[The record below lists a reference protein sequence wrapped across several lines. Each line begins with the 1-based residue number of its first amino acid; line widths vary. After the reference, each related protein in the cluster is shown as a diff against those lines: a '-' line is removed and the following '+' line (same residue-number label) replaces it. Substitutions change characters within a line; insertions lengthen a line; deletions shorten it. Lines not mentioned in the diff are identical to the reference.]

1 LGEQKNWSC
10 LTILSCLHKEQPRPR
25 PGVYDSCGAS
35 LASHIIKETEFME
48 HILGN
53 AASAPIDVDMNN
65 FMAEVVEGSSKQPVI
80 VQFWAPWCGPCKQLG
95 PVLEKVVAAANGKV
109 KMVRVNIDD
118 NQQIAQQLRVQSVPT
133 VYAFVDGQPVDGF
146 AGAQPE
152 STLTQFIE
160 KISALGGAGAEIA
173 TMLEA
178 GNAAVETQDL
188 ASAMQIFQQVM
199 EADPE
204 SAEALAGLVRCLT
217 GMKDHQAAREIVD
230 QLDDEFR
237 EKPAMQA
244 AIMALELAERAAE
257 SAGDLDVAQAAV
269 DANPNDLQA
278 RQDLAMALFAT
289 GDNAGAMAQ
298 LLESIR
304 IDRGWNEDAARLQ
317 LLEFFKTLGA
327 ANPDVMTARRQLST
341 LLFA

>member
-1 LGEQKNWSC
+1 
-10 LTILSCLHKEQPRPR
+10 
-25 PGVYDSCGAS
+25 
-35 LASHIIKETEFME
+35 
-48 HILGN
+48 
-53 AASAPIDVDMNN
+53 
-65 FMAEVVEGSSKQPVI
+65 
-80 VQFWAPWCGPCKQLG
+80 
-95 PVLEKVVAAANGKV
+95 
-109 KMVRVNIDD
+109 MVRVNIDD

-133 VYAFVDGQPVDGF
+133 VYAFVDGQPADGF
-146 AGAQPE
+146 SGAQPE

-160 KISALGGAGAEIA
+160 KISALGGAGADIA

-178 GNAAVETQDL
+178 GNAAVETQDF

-204 SAEALAGLVRCLT
+204 SADALAGLVRCLT

-230 QLDDEFR
+230 QLDDEFQA
-237 EKPAMQA
+237 KPAMQA
-244 AIMALELAERAAE
+244 AILVLELAERAAG

-269 DANPNDLQA
+269 EANPNDLQA

-289 GDNAGAMAQ
+289 GDNAGAMGQ

-304 IDRGWNEDAARLQ
+304 IDRGWNEEAARLQ

>member
-1 LGEQKNWSC
+1 
-10 LTILSCLHKEQPRPR
+10 
-25 PGVYDSCGAS
+25 
-35 LASHIIKETEFME
+35 ME
-48 HILGN
+48 HIFGD

-95 PVLEKVVAAANGKV
+95 PILEKVVAAANGKV
-109 KMVRVNIDD
+109 KMVRVNIDE

-133 VYAFVDGQPVDGF
+133 VFAFVDGKPIDAF

-152 STLTQFIE
+152 SALTQFVE
-160 KISALGGAGAEIA
+160 KISALGGAGADIA
-173 TMLEA
+173 SMLEA
-178 GNAAVETQDL
+178 GNAAIETQDF
-188 ASAMQIFQQVM
+188 ANAMQIFQQVI

-230 QLDDEFR
+230 QLTDEFR

-244 AIMALELAERAAE
+244 AIDALELAERAAE

-269 DANPNDLQA
+269 AANPNDLQA

-304 IDRGWNEDAARLQ
+304 IDRSWNEDAARVQ

>member
-1 LGEQKNWSC
+1 
-10 LTILSCLHKEQPRPR
+10 
-25 PGVYDSCGAS
+25 
-35 LASHIIKETEFME
+35 ME
-48 HILGN
+48 HILGT

-95 PVLEKVVAAANGKV
+95 PILEKVVAAANGKV

-160 KISALGGAGAEIA
+160 KVSALGGAGADIA
-173 TMLEA
+173 SMLEA
-178 GNAAVETQDL
+178 GNAAVETQDF
-188 ASAMQIFQQVM
+188 ASAMQMFQQVM

-217 GMKDHQAAREIVD
+217 GIKDHQAAREIVD
-230 QLDDEFR
+230 QLNDEFL

-244 AIMALELAERAAE
+244 AILALELAERAAE
-257 SAGDLDVAQAAV
+257 SAGNLDVAQAAV

-304 IDRGWNEDAARLQ
+304 INRGWNEDAARLQ

-327 ANPDVMTARRQLST
+327 ANPDVITARRQLST

>member
-1 LGEQKNWSC
+1 
-10 LTILSCLHKEQPRPR
+10 
-25 PGVYDSCGAS
+25 
-35 LASHIIKETEFME
+35 ME
-48 HILGN
+48 HILGTT
-53 AASAPIDVDMNN
+53 ASAPIDVDMNN
-65 FMAEVVEGSSKQPVI
+65 FMAEVVEGSSQQPVI

-95 PVLEKVVAAANGKV
+95 PVLQKVVAAANGKV

-152 STLTQFIE
+152 SAVTQFIE
-160 KISALGGAGAEIA
+160 KVSSLGGTGADIA
-173 TMLEA
+173 SMLDA
-178 GNAAVETQDL
+178 GNAAVETQDFG
-188 ASAMQIFQQVM
+188 SAMKIFQQVM
-199 EADPE
+199 EADPD

-230 QLDDEFR
+230 QLTDEFR

-244 AIMALELAERAAE
+244 AIDALELAERAAE

-269 DANPNDLQA
+269 AANPNDLQA

-304 IDRGWNEDAARLQ
+304 IDRSWNEDAARMQ

>member
-1 LGEQKNWSC
+1 
-10 LTILSCLHKEQPRPR
+10 
-25 PGVYDSCGAS
+25 
-35 LASHIIKETEFME
+35 ME

-65 FMAEVVEGSSKQPVI
+65 FMAEVVEGSSKLPVI

-95 PVLEKVVAAANGKV
+95 PTLEKVVAAANGKV

-146 AGAQPE
+146 SGAQPE
-152 STLTQFIE
+152 STLIQFIE
-160 KISALGGAGAEIA
+160 KISALGGAGADIA
-173 TMLEA
+173 SMLEA
-178 GNAAVETQDL
+178 GNSAIETQDYT
-188 ASAMQIFQQVM
+188 SAMKIFQQVM
-199 EADPE
+199 EAEPE
-204 SAEALAGLVRCLT
+204 SAEALAGLVRCLA
-217 GMKDHQAAREIVD
+217 GIKDHQAARDIVD
-230 QLDDEFR
+230 KLDDEFR

-244 AIMALELAERAAE
+244 AIMALELAERAAD
-257 SAGDLDVAQAAV
+257 SAGDLGLSQAAV
-269 DANPNDLQA
+269 DANPNNLQA

-317 LLEFFKTLGA
+317 LLELFKTLGS

>member
-1 LGEQKNWSC
+1 MEQ
-10 LTILSCLHKEQPRPR
+10 
-25 PGVYDSCGAS
+25 
-35 LASHIIKETEFME
+35 
-48 HILGN
+48 ILGT
-53 AASAPIDVDMNN
+53 AASAPIDVDLNN
-65 FMAEVVEGSSKQPVI
+65 FMAEVVEGSSQQPVI

-152 STLTQFIE
+152 SAVTQFIE
-160 KISALGGAGAEIA
+160 KVSSLSGAGADIA
-173 TMLEA
+173 SMLDA
-178 GNAAVETQDL
+178 GNAAVETQDF

-199 EADPE
+199 EADPD

-230 QLDDEFR
+230 QLTDEFR

-244 AIMALELAERAAE
+244 AIEALELAERAAE
-257 SAGDLDVAQAAV
+257 SAGDLEVAQAAV
-269 DANPNDLQA
+269 AVNPNDLQA
-278 RQDLAMALFAT
+278 RQDLAMALFAI

-304 IDRGWNEDAARLQ
+304 IDRSWNEDAARMQ

>member
-1 LGEQKNWSC
+1 MEQ
-10 LTILSCLHKEQPRPR
+10 
-25 PGVYDSCGAS
+25 
-35 LASHIIKETEFME
+35 
-48 HILGN
+48 ILGTT
-53 AASAPIDVDMNN
+53 ASAPIDVDMNN
-65 FMAEVVEGSSKQPVI
+65 FMAEVVEGSSQQPVI

-152 STLTQFIE
+152 SAVTQFIE
-160 KISALGGAGAEIA
+160 KVSSLGGAGADIA
-173 TMLEA
+173 SMLDA
-178 GNAAVETQDL
+178 GNAAVETQDF

-199 EADPE
+199 EADPD

-230 QLDDEFR
+230 QLTDEFR

-244 AIMALELAERAAE
+244 VIDALELAERAAE

-269 DANPNDLQA
+269 AANPNDLQA
-278 RQDLAMALFAT
+278 RQNLAMALFAT

-304 IDRGWNEDAARLQ
+304 IDRNWNEDAARMQ

>member
-1 LGEQKNWSC
+1 MEQ
-10 LTILSCLHKEQPRPR
+10 
-25 PGVYDSCGAS
+25 
-35 LASHIIKETEFME
+35 
-48 HILGN
+48 ILGTT
-53 AASAPIDVDMNN
+53 ASAPIDVDMNN
-65 FMAEVVEGSSKQPVI
+65 FMAEVVEGSSQQPVI

-95 PVLEKVVAAANGKV
+95 PALEKVVASANGKV

-146 AGAQPE
+146 TGAQPE
-152 STLTQFIE
+152 SMVTQFIE
-160 KISALGGAGAEIA
+160 KVSSLGGAGADIA
-173 TMLEA
+173 SMLDA
-178 GNAAVETQDL
+178 GNAAVETQDF

-199 EADPE
+199 EADPD
-204 SAEALAGLVRCLT
+204 SAEALAGLVRCLN

-230 QLDDEFR
+230 QLTDEFR

-244 AIMALELAERAAE
+244 AIDSLELAERAVE

-269 DANPNDLQA
+269 AANPNDLQA

-304 IDRGWNEDAARLQ
+304 IDRSWNENAARMQ
-317 LLEFFKTLGA
+317 LLELFKTLGA
-327 ANPDVMTARRQLST
+327 ANPDVITARRQLST

>member
-1 LGEQKNWSC
+1 
-10 LTILSCLHKEQPRPR
+10 
-25 PGVYDSCGAS
+25 
-35 LASHIIKETEFME
+35 ME
-48 HILGN
+48 HILGTT
-53 AASAPIDVDMNN
+53 ASAPIDVDMNN
-65 FMAEVVEGSSKQPVI
+65 FMAEVVEGSSQQPVI

-152 STLTQFIE
+152 SAVTQFIE
-160 KISALGGAGAEIA
+160 KVSSLGGAGADIA
-173 TMLEA
+173 SMLDA
-178 GNAAVETQDL
+178 GNAAVETQDF

-199 EADPE
+199 EADPD
-204 SAEALAGLVRCLT
+204 SAEALAGLVRCLN

-230 QLDDEFR
+230 QLTDEFR

-244 AIMALELAERAAE
+244 AIEALELSERAVE
-257 SAGDLDVAQAAV
+257 SVGDLDVAQAAV
-269 DANPNDLQA
+269 AANPNDLQA
-278 RQDLAMALFAT
+278 RQNLAMALFAT

-304 IDRGWNEDAARLQ
+304 IDRSWNEDAARMQ

>member
-1 LGEQKNWSC
+1 
-10 LTILSCLHKEQPRPR
+10 
-25 PGVYDSCGAS
+25 
-35 LASHIIKETEFME
+35 ME

-160 KISALGGAGAEIA
+160 KISALGGAGADIA

-178 GNAAVETQDL
+178 GNAAVETQDF

-257 SAGDLDVAQAAV
+257 SAGDFDVAQAAV

>member
-1 LGEQKNWSC
+1 
-10 LTILSCLHKEQPRPR
+10 
-25 PGVYDSCGAS
+25 
-35 LASHIIKETEFME
+35 ME
-48 HILGN
+48 HILGK

-65 FMAEVVEGSSKQPVI
+65 FMAEVVEGSSQQPVI

-109 KMVRVNIDD
+109 KIVRVNIDD

-152 STLTQFIE
+152 SAVTQFIE
-160 KISALGGAGAEIA
+160 KVSSLGGAGADIA
-173 TMLEA
+173 SMLDA
-178 GNAAVETQDL
+178 GNAAVETQDF

-199 EADPE
+199 EADPD
-204 SAEALAGLVRCLT
+204 SAEALAGLVRCLN

-230 QLDDEFR
+230 QLTDEFR

-244 AIMALELAERAAE
+244 AIDALELAERAAE

-269 DANPNDLQA
+269 AANPNDLQA
-278 RQDLAMALFAT
+278 RQNFAMALFAT

-304 IDRGWNEDAARLQ
+304 IDRSWNEDAARMQ

>member
-1 LGEQKNWSC
+1 
-10 LTILSCLHKEQPRPR
+10 
-25 PGVYDSCGAS
+25 
-35 LASHIIKETEFME
+35 ME
-48 HILGN
+48 HILGTT
-53 AASAPIDVDMNN
+53 ASAPIDVDMNN
-65 FMAEVVEGSSKQPVI
+65 FMAEVVEGSSQQPVI

-152 STLTQFIE
+152 SAVTQFIE
-160 KISALGGAGAEIA
+160 KVSSLGGAGADIA
-173 TMLEA
+173 SMLDA
-178 GNAAVETQDL
+178 ANAAVEIQDFP
-188 ASAMQIFQQVM
+188 SAMQIFQQVM
-199 EADPE
+199 EADPD

-230 QLDDEFR
+230 QLTDEFR

-244 AIMALELAERAAE
+244 AIDALELAERAAE

-269 DANPNDLQA
+269 AANPNDLQA

-304 IDRGWNEDAARLQ
+304 IDRSWNEDAARMQ

>member
-1 LGEQKNWSC
+1 MEQ
-10 LTILSCLHKEQPRPR
+10 I
-25 PGVYDSCGAS
+25 
-35 LASHIIKETEFME
+35 LAS
-48 HILGN
+48 
-53 AASAPIDVDMNN
+53 AATAPIDVDMNN
-65 FMAEVVEGSSKQPVI
+65 FMAEVVEGSSQIPVI

-95 PVLEKVVAAANGKV
+95 PVLEKVVAAAHGKV

-146 AGAQPE
+146 SGAQPE
-152 STLTQFIE
+152 SALTQFVE
-160 KISALGGAGAEIA
+160 KLSSIGGAGADIA
-173 TMLEA
+173 GMLEA
-178 GNAAVETQDL
+178 ANTAVETQDF
-188 ASAMQIFQQVM
+188 AGAMQIYQQVM

-230 QLDDEFR
+230 QLNDEFR

-244 AIMALELAERAAE
+244 AIAALELAERAAE

-304 IDRGWNEDAARLQ
+304 IDRGWNDDAARLQ
-317 LLEFFKTLGA
+317 LLEFFKTLRGCQ
-327 ANPDVMTARRQLST
+327 PRCDGGTATAINLAVCLS
-341 LLFA
+341 

>member
-1 LGEQKNWSC
+1 
-10 LTILSCLHKEQPRPR
+10 
-25 PGVYDSCGAS
+25 
-35 LASHIIKETEFME
+35 ME
-48 HILGN
+48 HIVGN
-53 AASAPIDVDMNN
+53 AGSVPIDVDMNN
-65 FMAEVVEGSSKQPVI
+65 FMADVVEGSSKQPVI

-146 AGAQPE
+146 SGAQPE
-152 STLTQFIE
+152 SALTQFIE
-160 KISALGGAGAEIA
+160 KISALGGAGASIA
-173 TMLEA
+173 NMLEA
-178 GNAAVETQDL
+178 GNAAVETQDF
-188 ASAMQIFQQVM
+188 ANAMQIFKQAM

-204 SAEALAGLVRCLT
+204 SAEALAGLVRCLA
-217 GMKDHQAAREIVD
+217 GMKDHQTARDIVD
-230 QLDDEFR
+230 QLDYEFR
-237 EKPAMQA
+237 EKPVMQV
-244 AIMALELAERAAE
+244 AITALELAERAAE

-269 DANPNDLQA
+269 DANPHNLQA

-304 IDRGWNEDAARLQ
+304 IDRGWNEEAARLQ

-327 ANPDVMTARRQLST
+327 ANPDVMTARRHLST

>member
-1 LGEQKNWSC
+1 
-10 LTILSCLHKEQPRPR
+10 
-25 PGVYDSCGAS
+25 
-35 LASHIIKETEFME
+35 ME
-48 HILGN
+48 HILGT
-53 AASAPIDVDMNN
+53 AASAAIDVDMNN

-160 KISALGGAGAEIA
+160 KVSALGGAGADIA
-173 TMLEA
+173 SMLEA
-178 GNAAVETQDL
+178 GNAAVETQDF
-188 ASAMQIFQQVM
+188 ASAMQMFQQVM

-230 QLDDEFR
+230 QLNDEFR

-244 AIMALELAERAAE
+244 AILALELAERAAE
-257 SAGDLDVAQAAV
+257 SAGNLDVAQAAV

-327 ANPDVMTARRQLST
+327 ANPDVITARRQLST

>member
-1 LGEQKNWSC
+1 
-10 LTILSCLHKEQPRPR
+10 
-25 PGVYDSCGAS
+25 
-35 LASHIIKETEFME
+35 ME
-48 HILGN
+48 HIFGT

-65 FMAEVVEGSSKQPVI
+65 FMAEVVEGSSQQPVI

-95 PVLEKVVAAANGKV
+95 PVLEKVVATVNGKV

-152 STLTQFIE
+152 SAVTQFIE
-160 KISALGGAGAEIA
+160 KVSSLGGAGADI
-173 TMLEA
+173 TSMIDA
-178 GNAAVETQDL
+178 GNAAVESQDF

-199 EADPE
+199 EVDPD
-204 SAEALAGLVRCLT
+204 SAEALAGLVRCLN

-230 QLDDEFR
+230 QLTDEFR
-237 EKPAMQA
+237 EKPVMQA
-244 AIMALELAERAAE
+244 AIDALELAERAAE

-269 DANPNDLQA
+269 AADPNDLQS
-278 RQDLAMALFAT
+278 RQDLAMALFAA

-298 LLESIR
+298 LLESIC
-304 IDRGWNEDAARLQ
+304 IDRSWNEDAARMQ

>member
-1 LGEQKNWSC
+1 
-10 LTILSCLHKEQPRPR
+10 
-25 PGVYDSCGAS
+25 
-35 LASHIIKETEFME
+35 ME

-53 AASAPIDVDMNN
+53 AANATIEVDVNN
-65 FMAEVVEGSSKQPVI
+65 FMAEVVEGSSKLPVI

-95 PVLEKVVAAANGKV
+95 PTLEKVVAAANGKV

-146 AGAQPE
+146 SGAQPE
-152 STLTQFIE
+152 STLIQFIE
-160 KISALGGAGAEIA
+160 KISALGGAGADIA
-173 TMLEA
+173 SMLEA
-178 GNAAVETQDL
+178 GNTAIETQDYT
-188 ASAMQIFQQVM
+188 SAMKIFQQVM
-199 EADPE
+199 EAEPE

-217 GMKDHQAAREIVD
+217 GIKDHQAARDIVD
-230 QLDDEFR
+230 KLDDEFR

-244 AIMALELAERAAE
+244 AIMALELAERAAV
-257 SAGDLDVAQAAV
+257 SVGDLGLSQAAV
-269 DANPNDLQA
+269 DANPNNLQA

-317 LLEFFKTLGA
+317 LLELFKTLGS

>member
-1 LGEQKNWSC
+1 
-10 LTILSCLHKEQPRPR
+10 
-25 PGVYDSCGAS
+25 
-35 LASHIIKETEFME
+35 ME
-48 HILGN
+48 HILGTT
-53 AASAPIDVDMNN
+53 ASSPVDVDMNN
-65 FMAEVVEGSSKQPVI
+65 FMAEVVEGSSQQPVI

-95 PVLEKVVAAANGKV
+95 PVLEKVVAAANDKV

-152 STLTQFIE
+152 SAVTKFIE
-160 KISALGGAGAEIA
+160 KVSSLGGAGADLA
-173 TMLEA
+173 SMLDA
-178 GNAAVETQDL
+178 GNAAVETQDF

-199 EADPE
+199 EADPD

-230 QLDDEFR
+230 QLTDEFR

-244 AIMALELAERAAE
+244 AIDALELAERAAE

-269 DANPNDLQA
+269 AANPNDLQA

-304 IDRGWNEDAARLQ
+304 IDRSWNEDAARMQ

>member
-1 LGEQKNWSC
+1 
-10 LTILSCLHKEQPRPR
+10 
-25 PGVYDSCGAS
+25 
-35 LASHIIKETEFME
+35 ME
-48 HILGN
+48 HILGTT
-53 AASAPIDVDMNN
+53 ASAPIDVDMNN
-65 FMAEVVEGSSKQPVI
+65 FMAEVVEGSSQQPVI

-152 STLTQFIE
+152 SAVTQFIE
-160 KISALGGAGAEIA
+160 KVSSLGGAGADIA
-173 TMLEA
+173 SMLDA
-178 GNAAVETQDL
+178 GNAAVETQDF

-199 EADPE
+199 EADPD

-217 GMKDHQAAREIVD
+217 GMKDHQAARDIVD
-230 QLDDEFR
+230 KLDDEFR

-244 AIMALELAERAAE
+244 AIMALELAERAAV
-257 SAGDLDVAQAAV
+257 SVGDLGLSQAAV
-269 DANPNDLQA
+269 DANPNNLQA

-304 IDRGWNEDAARLQ
+304 IDRSWNEDAARMQ

>member
-1 LGEQKNWSC
+1 
-10 LTILSCLHKEQPRPR
+10 
-25 PGVYDSCGAS
+25 
-35 LASHIIKETEFME
+35 ME

-160 KISALGGAGAEIA
+160 KISALGGAGADIA

-178 GNAAVETQDL
+178 GNAAVETQDF
-188 ASAMQIFQQVM
+188 ASAMQIFEQVM

-257 SAGDLDVAQAAV
+257 SAGDFDVAQAAV

>member
-1 LGEQKNWSC
+1 
-10 LTILSCLHKEQPRPR
+10 
-25 PGVYDSCGAS
+25 
-35 LASHIIKETEFME
+35 ME
-48 HILGN
+48 HILGT
-53 AASAPIDVDMNN
+53 AGSAPIDVDMNN
-65 FMAEVVEGSSKQPVI
+65 FMAEVVEGSSQQPVI
-80 VQFWAPWCGPCKQLG
+80 AQFWAPWCGPCKQLG

-109 KMVRVNIDD
+109 KMVRINIDD

-152 STLTQFIE
+152 SAVTQFIE
-160 KISALGGAGAEIA
+160 KVSSLGGAGADIA
-173 TMLEA
+173 SMLDA
-178 GNAAVETQDL
+178 GNAAVETQDF

-199 EADPE
+199 EADPD

-230 QLDDEFR
+230 QLTDEFR
-237 EKPAMQA
+237 EKPAMRA
-244 AIMALELAERAAE
+244 AIDALELADRAAE
-257 SAGDLDVAQAAV
+257 SAGDLDVALAAV
-269 DANPNDLQA
+269 ATNPNDLQA

-304 IDRGWNEDAARLQ
+304 IDRSWNEDAARMQ

>member
-1 LGEQKNWSC
+1 
-10 LTILSCLHKEQPRPR
+10 
-25 PGVYDSCGAS
+25 
-35 LASHIIKETEFME
+35 ME

-65 FMAEVVEGSSKQPVI
+65 FMAEVVEGSSKLPVI

-95 PVLEKVVAAANGKV
+95 PTLEKVVAAANGKV

-146 AGAQPE
+146 SGAQPE
-152 STLTQFIE
+152 STLIQFIE
-160 KISALGGAGAEIA
+160 KISALGGAGADIA
-173 TMLEA
+173 SLLEA
-178 GNAAVETQDL
+178 GNTAIETLDYT
-188 ASAMQIFQQVM
+188 SAMKIFQQVM
-199 EADPE
+199 EAEPE

-217 GMKDHQAAREIVD
+217 GIKDHQAARDIVD
-230 QLDDEFR
+230 KLDDEFR

-244 AIMALELAERAAE
+244 AIMALELAERAAD
-257 SAGDLDVAQAAV
+257 SAGDLGLSQAAV
-269 DANPNDLQA
+269 DANPNNLQA

-317 LLEFFKTLGA
+317 LLELFKTLGS